1 MSNNTTQLEKTIG
14 INFKD
19 KKLLLDAITHR
30 SFLNES
36 PENIQSNERLE
47 FLGDA
52 VLELL
57 VSDYLFRRFTD
68 FPEGKL
74 TNLRSAIVNTK
85 TLGEI
90 GKKLKFGD
98 YLRLSKGEEAGG
110 GRTNSSL
117 LADVFEAVLG
127 AIFIDQGIVIAKKFL
142 DKYLYSQTAEI
153 LSIGTYNDYKS
164 MLQEKAQEKFRITPT
179 YEVIKEEG
187 PDHNK
192 TFYSRVL
199 VGEVKLGEGKGK
211 SKQEAEQDAARVGLE
226 QWEAK

>member
-1 MSNNTTQLEKTIG
+1 MSNSLDKLEQTLG

-19 KKLLLDAITHR
+19 KKLLLDAVTHR
-30 SFLNES
+30 SFLNENAES
-36 PENIQSNERLE
+36 IQSNERLE

-57 VSDYLFRRFTD
+57 VSDYLFKRFTD

-90 GKKLKFGD
+90 GKTLKFGD

-127 AIFIDQGIVIAKKFL
+127 AIFIDQGIEVAKKFL
-142 DKYLYSQTAEI
+142 DKQLYPQTSEI
-153 LSIGTYNDYKS
+153 LSIGIYNDYKS

-192 TFYSRVL
+192 TFYSKVL
-199 VGEVKLGEGKGK
+199 IGDKKLGEGKGK
-211 SKQEAEQDAARVGLE
+211 SKQEAEQDAARAGLE